1 MNENIIEFIKI
12 RLLYLIELS
21 KIVNN
26 DLFNFNT
33 INHNN
38 VKEYDEM
45 CLNYDIIKT
54 NNNKI
59 VCIDDNF
66 KTIDI
71 NEFSLN
77 QIGLMKIKFSSFN
90 LIFSDNINDIT
101 FDYINKLKLDIN
113 LIINQIK
120 NYHTNTKTFNK
131 LNKELLYYNNLIL
144 TDKTDL
150 TKYLNTNMNHYLS
163 LIDKTDLTKYLN
175 TNMNHYLSLIDKK
188 DKLLNK
194 MKNISDGYSLIYNI
208 FDFIIENTIILKKV
222 LYTQVNLNTIDM
234 FKILYNNIN
243 KYLLKKTYFDMI
255 YKYHKTSIILKIQ
268 YMKTHTKEE
277 LDSFLLDY
285 NFKEKIKNDLIFVD
299 IIDNYLI

>member
-163 LIDKTDLTKYLN
+163 LIDK
-175 TNMNHYLSLIDKK
+175 K

>member
-12 RLLYLIELS
+12 RLSYLIELS

-26 DLFNFNT
+26 DLFNFVT
-33 INHNN
+33 INHSN
-38 VKEYDEM
+38 VNEYDEL
-45 CLNYDIIKT
+45 CLNYHIIKN

-90 LIFSDNINDIT
+90 LIFTDKTSDIT
-101 FDYINKLKLDIN
+101 TDYINKLNLDIN
-113 LIINQIK
+113 QIINQIK
-120 NYHTNTKTFNK
+120 KYHTNLKSFNNF
-131 LNKELLYYNNLIL
+131 NKELSYYNNLIL

-163 LIDKTDLTKYLN
+163 LIDKKG
-175 TNMNHYLSLIDKK
+175 
-188 DKLLNK
+188 KLLDK
-194 MKNISDGYSLIYNI
+194 MKNISDGLSLIYNI
-208 FDFIIENTIILKKV
+208 FDFIMEDAIKCIKV
-222 LYTQVNLNTIDM
+222 SYTQVNSNTIDM
-234 FKILYNNIN
+234 FKILYNHIN

-255 YKYHKTSIILKIQ
+255 YKYHKTSIILKIL
-268 YMKTHTKEE
+268 YMKTHTKDE

-285 NFKEKIKNDLIFVD
+285 NFKEKIKDDMKFVD
-299 IIDNYLI
+299 IINNYLI